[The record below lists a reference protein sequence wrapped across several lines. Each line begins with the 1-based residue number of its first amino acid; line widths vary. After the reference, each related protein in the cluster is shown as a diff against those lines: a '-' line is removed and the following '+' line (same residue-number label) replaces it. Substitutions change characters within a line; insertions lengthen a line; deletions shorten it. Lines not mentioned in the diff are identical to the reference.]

1 MLKNFTKTKS
11 NPEIWAEIQ
20 IICPTKMKS
29 RYFIYLRNHLPSITF
44 LLLCPFCQM
53 ELSNLSSPSWLFVC
67 LSRYSSLQHNP
78 QLFAQPFNQRKRRQ
92 FATFVYL
99 HKTFVFAT
107 QTVIPQKL
115 ALTVPRCPHHH
126 S

>member
-1 MLKNFTKTKS
+1 MHCSSFQRLLTRRGQSFS
-11 NPEIWAEIQ
+11 LYG
-20 IICPTKMKS
+20 MKS
-29 RYFIYLRNHLPSITF
+29 RYFNYLQSSLLITF

-67 LSRYSSLQHNP
+67 LSRYSSLQRNP
-78 QLFAQPFNQRKRRQ
+78 QLFAEPFNQRKRRL

-99 HKTFVFAT
+99 HKTFVFET
-107 QTVIPQKL
+107 QTAIPQKL
-115 ALTVPRCPHHH
+115 ALIVHRCPHHH